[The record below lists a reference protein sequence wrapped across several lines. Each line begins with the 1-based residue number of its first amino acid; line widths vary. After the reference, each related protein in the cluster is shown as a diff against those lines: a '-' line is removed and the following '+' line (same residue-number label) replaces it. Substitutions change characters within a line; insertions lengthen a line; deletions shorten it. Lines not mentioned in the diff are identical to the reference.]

1 MGAPFVSQEHLALAG
16 SRNILHLLE
25 EREIAPAG
33 RNRELPY
40 QELSSHFMLLLEA
53 EPPCAHLTKKG
64 VPACGNSL
72 RDVNNA
78 QTLAYWAFLASMA
91 AWPAARR
98 ASGTR

>member
-53 EPPCAHLTKKG
+53 EPPLLTSDKKG
-64 VPACGNSL
+64 SSHMRELPS
-72 RDVNNA
+72 
-78 QTLAYWAFLASMA
+78 
-91 AWPAARR
+91 
-98 ASGTR
+98 

>member
-53 EPPCAHLTKKG
+53 EPPLLTSYKKG
-64 VPACGNSL
+64 SSHMRELPS
-72 RDVNNA
+72 
-78 QTLAYWAFLASMA
+78 
-91 AWPAARR
+91 
-98 ASGTR
+98 

>member
-25 EREIAPAG
+25 ERELAPAG

-53 EPPCAHLTKKG
+53 ETPSVHGNTPLTPDEKRELPHAGAPFVK
-64 VPACGNSL
+64 L
-72 RDVNNA
+72 I
-78 QTLAYWAFLASMA
+78 
-91 AWPAARR
+91 
-98 ASGTR
+98 TRKR